1 MLFPSVETFD
11 RHLEQGK
18 SYSIAALQA
27 IRTSYLNVNDSADLA
42 FWDGGAEN
50 AERLRDTVTTVFL
63 ADLGTLGW
71 M

>member
-11 RHLEQGK
+11 RHLEQDK

-27 IRTSYLNVNDSADLA
+27 IRTSYLNISDSADLA
-42 FWDGGAEN
+42 SWDGNAEN

-63 ADLGTLGW
+63 ADLGNLGW